1 MKVKLKPQAVK
12 DMTFMA
18 VETETC
24 ALRAWADGRV
34 IFLELTDGRIIGFPA
49 DRFRILRAA
58 SNDELKKITLELNGY
73 ALHWEGLDE
82 DITVKGIVAGH
93 FQLPL
98 PEKAA

>member
-1 MKVKLKPQAVK
+1 MV
-12 DMTFMA
+12 

-49 DRFRILRAA
+49 DRFRISRAV

-73 ALHWEGLDE
+73 ALRWEEIDE
-82 DITVKGIVAGH
+82 DITVKGIELVIFSFRCLKKQH
-93 FQLPL
+93 R
-98 PEKAA
+98 KYSIDS